1 MKTPEQLIGSRHLTA
16 WKEEMKQI
24 TSIEE
29 INNLKNK
36 SDMLLLYFSGEMCSV
51 CRDLKPKIEEMIESY
66 PGIFAAQVDIQKN
79 SALAASFQVFTA
91 PVVILFV
98 NGQETIREAGVFSL
112 INLEQKIA
120 RYDALLHD

>member
-1 MKTPEQLIGSRHLTA
+1 MKTPEQLIGSRHQTA

-51 CRDLKPKIEEMIESY
+51 CQDLKPKIEVMIDNY
-66 PGIFAAQVDIQKN
+66 PGILTAQVDIQKN